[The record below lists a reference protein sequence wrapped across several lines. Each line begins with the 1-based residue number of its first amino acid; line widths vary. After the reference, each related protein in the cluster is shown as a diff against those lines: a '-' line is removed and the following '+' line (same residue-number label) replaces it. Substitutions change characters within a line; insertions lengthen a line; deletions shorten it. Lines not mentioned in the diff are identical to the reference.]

1 MDLLPGTTPVRRS
14 ELLAAGMS
22 EAEIRH
28 AVGSGAIVR
37 VCRGMY
43 RGAVPPGPP
52 GPPRP
57 PGLPGPRG
65 DPGRRWEE
73 LVAGHERA
81 VRGVV
86 RRLESPAV
94 VSHVSAA
101 VVHGTEIWDVP
112 LDRVHVTRSA
122 PTGARRGH
130 DLVLHAV
137 PLDPAETVWVR
148 GLLVTTPARTVADVA
163 RTVPFGQAVVVA
175 DGLARRYGLRTAELL
190 TAARPE
196 RRRRGTAAAV
206 RVARFADGRAAS
218 PGESRS
224 RVLFHAAGLP
234 VPDLQHEVRDAV
246 GRWCATVDFW
256 WDGSPPVVGEF
267 DGEVKYGRLLP
278 PGRTAGQV
286 ITEEKIREDRLRD
299 MGLHVV
305 RWTWRDLDAP
315 TALLTRLRAR
325 LPHR

>member
-28 AVGSGAIVR
+28 TVGSGAIVR
-37 VCRGMY
+37 VCRGRY
-43 RGAVPPGPP
+43 RGAGPPGSPGPP
-52 GPPRP
+52 GTLGPPR
-57 PGLPGPRG
+57 PRG
-65 DPGRRWEE
+65 DPGRHWEE

-101 VVHGTEIWDVP
+101 VVHDTEIWDVP
-112 LDRVHVTRSA
+112 LDRVHATRSA
-122 PTGARRGH
+122 STGARRGY
-130 DLVLHAV
+130 DLVIHAV
-137 PLDPAETVWVR
+137 PLDPAETLRVR
-148 GLLVTTPARTVADVA
+148 GILVTAPARTVADVA

-175 DGLARRYGLRTAELL
+175 DGLARRYGLL

-196 RRRRGTAAAV
+196 RRRRGTVAAV

-234 VPDLQHEVRDAV
+234 VPDLQREVRVAG

-267 DGEVKYGRLLP
+267 DGEGKYGRLLP

-286 ITEEKIREDRLRD
+286 ITEEKVREDRLRD
-299 MGLHVV
+299 LGLHVV

-315 TALLTRLRAR
+315 TALLTRLRTR
-325 LPHR
+325 LPPR